1 MISTMDLLTS
11 GRKKAMIIVFKNKK
25 EISNGEQNRKCRE
38 KEGNTAINV
47 IKLR

>member
-1 MISTMDLLTS
+1 MIRKRHLLTS
-11 GRKKAMIIVFKNKK
+11 FRKKAMIIVFENKK
-25 EISNGEQNRKCRE
+25 EISNGKQNRKCRE